1 MTYSM
6 RNTRR
11 PLKCWRTWKQAASSS
26 SETITTLKAQLEEA
40 KYTTNKAET
49 EQLQQ
54 RLEVESNTTWG
65 QYLSVLRK
73 KAKESSATIQ
83 GLLKKMKKLET
94 NLDSAALTQPQKENE
109 LATLTDALQEKQQ
122 AMLL

>member
-1 MTYSM
+1 M
-6 RNTRR
+6 
-11 PLKCWRTWKQAASSS
+11 
-26 SETITTLKAQLEEA
+26 
-40 KYTTNKAET
+40 
-49 EQLQQ
+49 
-54 RLEVESNTTWG
+54 
-65 QYLSVLRK
+65 SVLRK

-122 AMLL
+122 AMFL